1 MVQSEVGA
9 ELSPPHSSLPSEAQK
24 LWELLAATPEHPKC
38 HRNDKALSL
47 CKQFLRHLTLG
58 CWNFLSLGR
67 NKVFRPILN
76 QKHLSI
82 PAIQRILRFGA
93 FAKHL
98 ECCRKMNYLPF
109 LVSNPDVMSGKTLN
123 PVNYFCLP
131 RFHQSFASLSSKKI
145 TPFTLERGNK
155 DDGCFLEFIFA
166 VSINIPLIAHHSW
179 RGAWW
184 SQLLLTENIWQFFF
198 SPQLAVQKEL
208 FLFE

>member
-1 MVQSEVGA
+1 
-9 ELSPPHSSLPSEAQK
+9 
-24 LWELLAATPEHPKC
+24 
-38 HRNDKALSL
+38 
-47 CKQFLRHLTLG
+47 
-58 CWNFLSLGR
+58 
-67 NKVFRPILN
+67 
-76 QKHLSI
+76 
-82 PAIQRILRFGA
+82 
-93 FAKHL
+93 
-98 ECCRKMNYLPF
+98 MNYLPF

-184 SQLLLTENIWQFFF
+184 SQLLLTENIWLFFF
-198 SPQLAVQKEL
+198 LPSLLYSRNYFYLNSTLLWSGKICIFVIINTGPCHAGTGNELLLKKPSILGPFTRGTMMAWDVYLAH
-208 FLFE
+208 FIFPYTPR